1 MKNIKKKWYFWLITL
16 IFVICIVISIN
27 YIMEQKELKQTAKN
41 IGRGASDYIN
51 GIENANSHLNE
62 FSYNYETGKVEYKP
76 SEINLEMYNR
86 IKKEMT
92 QEDVVSILGNYDNKL
107 DGENTYM
114 LEWGNSYAPINNG
127 YWIQIVF
134 DMNKKVLSMY
144 QMGLK

>member
-1 MKNIKKKWYFWLITL
+1 MRDILKKWWFWVVLVIV
-16 IFVICIVISIN
+16 IICIVFSIK
-27 YIMEQKELKQTAKN
+27 YIIEQKELKQTAEN
-41 IGRGASDYIN
+41 IGRGASNYIN

-76 SEINLEMYNR
+76 SEINSEMYR

-92 QEDVVSILGNYDNKL
+92 QEEVVSILGNYDNKL
-107 DGENTYM
+107 DGENTYV
-114 LEWGNSYAPINNG
+114 LEWGNSYEPINNG

-134 DMNKKVLSMY
+134 DMNKKVSSMY

>member
-1 MKNIKKKWYFWLITL
+1 MRDILKKWWFWVVLVIV
-16 IFVICIVISIN
+16 IICIVFSIK
-27 YIMEQKELKQTAKN
+27 YIIEQKELKQTAEN
-41 IGRGASDYIN
+41 IGRGASNYIN

-76 SEINLEMYNR
+76 SEINSEMYNR

-92 QEDVVSILGNYDNKL
+92 QEEVVSILGNYDNKL
-107 DGENTYM
+107 DGENTYV
-114 LEWGNSYAPINNG
+114 LEWGNSYEPINNG

-134 DMNKKVLSMY
+134 DMNKKVSSMY